1 MPNVIRN
8 LLTVVGF
15 GLALAGKL
23 LAQQTDAETQR
34 ATLTG
39 LRKLEVYARVQLS
52 DSARLPA
59 IDESRL
65 RTKMEL
71 AIQRDGISVVTR
83 SDVRDGSAAQL
94 SLLYLV
100 IETRDQT
107 GQTGFA
113 TSSCLQLAQTVS
125 IPRLTTAKH
134 IAYAVV
140 PTWRSCGLLVGNSA
154 SYRDT
159 ILANADQQLG
169 RFLEA
174 WRLVNLPRPVPP
186 PAVTPELGISVSPSR

>member
-1 MPNVIRN
+1 MPNMIRS
-8 LLTVVGF
+8 LLTVVGL
-15 GLALAGKL
+15 GIVLAGNL

-39 LRKLEVYARVQLS
+39 LRKFAVYARVQLS

-71 AIQRDGISVVTR
+71 AILRDGISIVTR

-113 TSSCLQLAQTVS
+113 ASSCLQAAQTVS

-140 PTWRSCGLLVGNSA
+140 PTWHSCGLLVGDSD

-159 ILANADQQLG
+159 ILENADQQLA
-169 RFLEA
+169 RFLES

-186 PAVTPELGISVSPSR
+186 PAATPELGISSP